1 MFPCGIKD
9 AFHRGVAA
17 RTGQILSFLV
27 PIALLAAGC
36 ADAPVYSVSLQAN
49 GQNAA
54 PNEMAFAVTSP
65 QAGKASPI
73 AARLGV
79 PNEQGQPQQ
88 YFELGEPIVLRLASD
103 LSDADALH
111 SEVVWTSAEARLV
124 TRPARDDASDARVQ
138 ASLETPA
145 HAQHC
150 RMQSIDGVARHGLPV
165 SERTSLGAEL
175 CEWHAQR
182 PPAMVTN

>member
-1 MFPCGIKD
+1 MGTREKSKCREVQVFPCGIKD
-9 AFHRGVAA
+9 ALNRGVAA

-79 PNEQGQPQQ
+79 PDEQGQPQQ

-111 SEVVWTSAEARLV
+111 SEVVWTSADARLV
-124 TRPARDDASDARVQ
+124 TRPARDDASTEVVAVLPEASATAGRWTVEVNHPRLAEGGPLLRNFEVLRV
-138 ASLETPA
+138 SK
-145 HAQHC
+145 
-150 RMQSIDGVARHGLPV
+150 
-165 SERTSLGAEL
+165 
-175 CEWHAQR
+175 
-182 PPAMVTN
+182 